1 MSYYIIPKGRSSYLR
16 FVNED
21 FVIYGAGRELVDG
34 KFAIYRVGGTFR
46 RRRFV
51 IDGAARKVVDGKFA
65 IYGVGWA
72 FRRRRFRHLLS

>member
-1 MSYYIIPKGRSSYLR
+1 MTTLSYYIIPKGRSSYLR

-46 RRRFV
+46 DSSSTELRE
-51 IDGAARKVVDGKFA
+51 
-65 IYGVGWA
+65 
-72 FRRRRFRHLLS
+72 SS